1 MGPCTQGWPRVSRDF
16 ARAGK
21 GPSWEGRQALLGQRQ
36 SAPGPCGTEE
46 TRPLGTGPGGRP
58 RAVSPHRGTRA
69 PTWGLGLSRSLL
81 SLWPGLLTPPEGR
94 LFPGDSPSSFLSPC
108 LFPGRCLVL
117 VSAWLHLATPQRSC
131 VWGGR
136 DERGGG
142 NSTAKKTKQKQGA
155 TYPAGERDKDSQ
167 RLPFSRAQ
175 SRTCQAARAKYRGRE
190 EPGPGRGLLA
200 PPATLTQLKQ
210 ATPSTTSSMKKSAAA
225 RPSGSGNPDCVATE
239 TTTSRESP
247 GLARRGTG
255 TEPRGFVQA
264 GAWGPGSPRSPRTL
278 PRSQVGGKGPEGNG
292 KGGRQREKEA
302 GLDPLPPPSPS
313 PEVGCPTLP
322 KVLCWV
328 TAGRG

>member
-1 MGPCTQGWPRVSRDF
+1 M
-16 ARAGK
+16 
-21 GPSWEGRQALLGQRQ
+21 
-36 SAPGPCGTEE
+36 
-46 TRPLGTGPGGRP
+46 GTGLWGPPPRRLPSPWHSCHPPGASACLVRLF
-58 RAVSPHRGTRA
+58 H
-69 PTWGLGLSRSLL
+69 
-81 SLWPGLLTPPEGR
+81 WPGLLTPPEGR
-94 LFPGDSPSSFLSPC
+94 LFPWGFTLFALSPC

-190 EPGPGRGLLA
+190 ELCGPGRGLLA

-264 GAWGPGSPRSPRTL
+264 GAWGPGSPRQSSDTTQEPG
-278 PRSQVGGKGPEGNG
+278 GGKGPLRGTGRRETERER
-292 KGGRQREKEA
+292 GG
-302 GLDPLPPPSPS
+302 
-313 PEVGCPTLP
+313 V
-322 KVLCWV
+322 
-328 TAGRG
+328 